1 MLHLFLTP
9 SPLLAAG
16 EVLVVTSLPMFV
28 AALIAAYGD
37 RIRLSGGRWARTDLF
52 VPPTRKTALLEAP
65 TRFQGHISR
74 PRALAYRWNRPRTS
88 PTICR
93 GRPDQRPGT
102 CLLRALARSST
113 SE

>member
-16 EVLVVTSLPMFV
+16 EGLVGISLPMFV

-37 RIRLSGGRWARTDLF
+37 RIRLSGRRWA
-52 VPPTRKTALLEAP
+52 PPTRKQALLEAP
-65 TRFQGHISR
+65 TRFQRHISR

-88 PTICR
+88 PSICH

-102 CLLRALARSST
+102 RLLRALARSST
-113 SE
+113 SA